1 MGNEEY
7 NRICDLEDAVIRL
20 QERVRALERANEIP
34 DNAFW
39 GQLMFDL
46 IVFAGM
52 IVQIIWHFGG

>member
-20 QERVRALERANEIP
+20 QERVRALERANENP

-39 GQLMFDL
+39 GQLMFDVL
-46 IVFAGM
+46 GFAWVICTIV
-52 IVQIIWHFGG
+52 WHFGG